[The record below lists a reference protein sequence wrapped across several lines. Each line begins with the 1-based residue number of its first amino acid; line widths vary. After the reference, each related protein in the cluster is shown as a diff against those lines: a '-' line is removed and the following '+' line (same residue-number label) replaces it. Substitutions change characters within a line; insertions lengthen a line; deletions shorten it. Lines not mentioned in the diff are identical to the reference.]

1 MSQQGLDVPAHL
13 SIKTPIDEL
22 RSEYSKIDHD
32 RKVRAAI
39 KQQRRMLMGIVSGL
53 EYITTDVVPDCGVEL
68 DGWSGSVLS
77 SIDEYDG
84 VFEELYDL
92 YGDRVKVHPVIKLV
106 YMVGASAAMY
116 QLTNTM
122 VKHQKSLN
130 EQNTQ
135 RSEPVTQQQGAEYM
149 RDLNR
154 QYMREEQTQQARAA
168 AAANASAGGS
178 FGTLGAAIAR
188 DTAKMPLEKGG
199 TGDHRQKSA
208 AVNASMTPTGL
219 LGSLGERAMQQQ
231 GPGTRIPMTPP
242 PVEVPERNY
251 KMRGPSMMGNPPA
264 AFGLQTRISPAD
276 VGDGTD
282 AAPVRPDI
290 TAQAGEIH
298 PVIEGLVQGSLG
310 EAAGIAESEC
320 GSEVPRKKGRGR
332 KKKEEDGVTL

>member
-22 RSEYSKIDHD
+22 RSEYSKLDHD

-154 QYMREEQTQQARAA
+154 QYMREEQTQKARAEAA
-168 AAANASAGGS
+168 AAGPLVADANPGFVGKLVSAVD
-178 FGTLGAAIAR
+178 R
-188 DTAKMPLEKGG
+188 DTRHMPLDKGG
-199 TGDHRQKSA
+199 
-208 AVNASMTPTGL
+208 
-219 LGSLGERAMQQQ
+219 
-231 GPGTRIPMTPP
+231 GTRIPMTPP

-251 KMRGPSMMGNPPA
+251 KMRGPSMMGKSPV

-310 EAAGIAESEC
+310 EAAGLAESEC

>member
-154 QYMREEQTQQARAA
+154 QYMREEQTQKARAE

-188 DTAKMPLEKGG
+188 DTAKMPLGKGG
-199 TGDHRQKSA
+199 TGD
-208 AVNASMTPTGL
+208 PT
-219 LGSLGERAMQQQ
+219 LGSLGEKHFAGPLSRREILQEGQ
-231 GPGTRIPMTPP
+231 GGGTRIPMTPP

-276 VGDGTD
+276 VGDGPD
-282 AAPVRPDI
+282 AAPLRPDL

-310 EAAGIAESEC
+310 EAAGLAESEC